1 MALQRGSVRMDRAEA
16 ELAVMTARNGF
27 GVVGVVG
34 VFIGH
39 NIVQRLGK
47 AGSTVIKVIHVFG
60 IVIGA
65 WTAVTVHCAAVF
77 AAGFGPVVAGVISVD
92 AGIAVKDRSG
102 ALAVNH
108 GPIGILD
115 IPRQRGL
122 AVAGVF
128 RGAPDREG
136 RVLPTVVAVKC
147 LMGNDG
153 IDVQLVGAAPG
164 VHPMLGGVTVGRG
177 LGSKGHAGEH
187 GHDHKEGQEKR
198 ENTATAVIGMV
209 CFQRNYLHI
218 IDLVGRFSHKKA
230 PWPVCRGVRDV
241 LRWHHQTVEQMLVD
255 HSSSFQI
262 CGRPPYPC
270 DFLRLWIDCFC
281 RKTNL

>member
-1 MALQRGSVRMDRAEA
+1 MGLPIHHAIVVRYHTFCRDVLGLGVVAVGAGGHDGETLLVKLGLDLGVKGMALQRGCFRMDRSEA
-16 ELAVMTARNGF
+16 ELAVMTALHGF
-27 GVVGVVG
+27 GVIGVIG
-34 VFIGH
+34 VFVGH
-39 NIVQRLGK
+39 NIVQLLGE
-47 AGSTVIKVIHVFG
+47 AGSAVVKVIHVFG
-60 IVIGA
+60 IVIGTRA
-65 WTAVTVHCAAVF
+65 AVTVHCAAVF

-102 ALAVNH
+102 SLAVNR

-164 VHPMLGGVTVGRG
+164 VHPMLGGVT
-177 LGSKGHAGEH
+177 
-187 GHDHKEGQEKR
+187 
-198 ENTATAVIGMV
+198 IG
-209 CFQRNYLHI
+209 
-218 IDLVGRFSHKKA
+218 
-230 PWPVCRGVRDV
+230 
-241 LRWHHQTVEQMLVD
+241 
-255 HSSSFQI
+255 
-262 CGRPPYPC
+262 
-270 DFLRLWIDCFC
+270 
-281 RKTNL
+281 